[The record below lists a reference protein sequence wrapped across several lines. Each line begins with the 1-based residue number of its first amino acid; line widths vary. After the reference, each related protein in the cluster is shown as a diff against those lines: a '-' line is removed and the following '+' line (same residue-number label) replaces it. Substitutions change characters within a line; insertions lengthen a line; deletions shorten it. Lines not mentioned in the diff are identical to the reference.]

1 MASAD
6 LKSVDPASLDAF
18 RAELIEAGFEPAEKG
33 GRRWQGPLHPA
44 LAEFTSARTMRIC
57 IQDGWPYR
65 PPTLHVRG
73 IASEHAVLNGEVCL
87 FQPGE
92 HDVSAWITLEAY
104 NARIAQWAELAS
116 DGFRLEDDLLDP
128 HLYFRAKSSALATL
142 ELAAI
147 MAEGDKAK
155 TGMLRGVWTDRRRV
169 LALSTGSAEG
179 DALPGRWYYNP
190 ALSAPPRDLAGFQA
204 ALTQGQRNNLARRLK
219 AVQRDQREAVLAVL
233 WQTPAGQRNCLVVV
247 AEPEEG
253 EPKLRSL
260 ELAPTDRQTLLL
272 RAGPD
277 TDELAKKRVVL
288 FGAGAIGSHV
298 ASLLARAG
306 LGELRMVEDEVLRPG
321 NVVRHVGAA
330 AFVGENKALVAAAAV
345 KPGAPWTKFGFEPES
360 PWASERLNELIS
372 DCDLAIDATGL
383 VTFAELLGRVALDA
397 ETSLISAAL
406 FRGGFLGRVRRQ
418 VPGLDT
424 PFLERQASEE
434 FPVIPPGEEPKHFEA
449 GCSAAVNN
457 ASPIAVAAISATT
470 AEVGVDLLTDH
481 LEYPAE
487 LVDVYRPLDDAPF
500 DRIGRVIG

>member
-1 MASAD
+1 VVSAE

-18 RAELIEAGFEPAEKG
+18 RAELIDAGFEPTGEG
-33 GRRWQGPLHPA
+33 SRRWQGPLHSA
-44 LAEFTSARTMRIC
+44 LAELTSAKKMRIC

-87 FQPGE
+87 FQPDE

-104 NARIAQWAELAS
+104 NARIAEWAELAS
-116 DGFRLEDDLLDP
+116 AGFRLEDDLLDP

-147 MAEGDKAK
+147 VAEGGEEK
-155 TGMLRGVWTDRRRV
+155 TGRWRGVWTDSGLV
-169 LALSTGSAEG
+169 LALSPGSALG

-190 ALSAPPRDLAGFQA
+190 ALSAPPRDLDGFRA
-204 ALTQGQRNNLARRLK
+204 ALTEGQRKNLGRRLK
-219 AVQRDQREAVLAVL
+219 AVQRDQREAVLGLL
-233 WQTPAGQRNCLVVV
+233 WQTRAAQRNCLVVL
-247 AEPEEG
+247 AEPEDG

-277 TDELAKKRVVL
+277 TDELARKRVVL

-306 LGELRMVEDEVLRPG
+306 LGKLRVVEDDTLRPG
-321 NVVRHVGAA
+321 NVVRHAGAPG
-330 AFVGENKALVAAAAV
+330 FVGWRKAIATEAAV
-345 KPGAPWTKFGFEPES
+345 RSAAPWTKFEAERKS
-360 PWASERLNELIS
+360 WDAERLAELIS

-418 VPGLDT
+418 VPGIDT
-424 PFLERQASEE
+424 PFLERQAGEE
-434 FPVIPPGEEPKHFEA
+434 FPVIPPGQEPKRFEA

-470 AEVGVDLLTDH
+470 AEVGVDLLTERF
-481 LEYPAE
+481 EYPAE
-487 LVDVYRPLDDAPF
+487 LIDVYRPLDDPPF
-500 DRIGRVIG
+500 ERIGRVIG

>member
-1 MASAD
+1 MASAE

-18 RAELIEAGFEPAEKG
+18 RAELIEAGFEPSEEG

-44 LAEFTSARTMRIC
+44 LAEFTSAKTMRIY

-73 IASEHAVLNGEVCL
+73 IASEHAVLNGELCL

-92 HDVSAWITLEAY
+92 YDVSTWITLEAY
-104 NARIAQWAELAS
+104 NARIGTWAELAK

-147 MAEGDKAK
+147 AAEGSKPK
-155 TGMLRGVWTDRRRV
+155 TGMLRGTWVDRRV
-169 LALSTGSAEG
+169 LGLSTGSAEG
-179 DALPGRWYYNP
+179 DQLPGRWYYNP
-190 ALSAPPRDLAGFQA
+190 AISAPPRDLAGFRE
-204 ALTQGQRNNLARRLK
+204 ALTNGQRNNLGRRLNG
-219 AVQRDQREAVLAVL
+219 VQRDQHEAVLALL
-233 WQTPAGQRNCLVVV
+233 WKTRAGQRNCLVVV
-247 AEPEEG
+247 AEPGEN
-253 EPKLRSL
+253 EPKLRSI

-272 RAGPD
+272 RAGPNIGQ
-277 TDELAKKRVVL
+277 LAKKRVVL

-298 ASLLARAG
+298 ASLLARGG
-306 LGELRMVEDEVLRPG
+306 LGELRAVEDETLRPG
-321 NVVRHVGAA
+321 NVVRHVGSPS
-330 AFVGENKALVAAAAV
+330 FVGWNKGIATEVAV
-345 KPGAPWTKFGFEPES
+345 KLAAPWTKFEVEC
-360 PWASERLNELIS
+360 ASWDGERLSELIS

-397 ETSLISAAL
+397 ETPLVSAAL

-424 PFLERQASEE
+424 PLLERQATEE
-434 FPVIPPGEEPKHFEA
+434 FPMIPPGEEPKRFEA

-470 AEVGVDLLTDH
+470 AEVAVDLLTERF
-481 LEYPAE
+481 EYAAE
-487 LVDVYRPLDDAPF
+487 LIDVYRPLQDAPF

>member
-1 MASAD
+1 MASAE

-18 RAELIEAGFEPAEKG
+18 RAELIEAGFEPAEEG
-33 GRRWQGPLHPA
+33 GRCWQGPLHPA
-44 LAEFTSARTMRIC
+44 LAEFTSAKTMRIC

-104 NARIAQWAELAS
+104 NARIAQWAELAR

-147 MAEGDKAK
+147 VAEGDKAK
-155 TGMLRGVWTDRRRV
+155 TGMLRGAWKDRRRV
-169 LALSTGSAEG
+169 LALSTGSVEG
-179 DALPGRWYYNP
+179 DAISGRWYYNA
-190 ALSAPPRDLAGFQA
+190 ALSAPPRDLAGFRA

-219 AVQRDQREAVLAVL
+219 AVQRDQREAVLALL
-233 WQTPAGQRNCLVVV
+233 WQTPAAQRNCLVVV
-247 AEPEEG
+247 VEPDKG

-260 ELAPTDRQTLLL
+260 ELAPTDRQTMLL

-277 TDELAKKRVVL
+277 TAELARKRVVL

-298 ASLLARAG
+298 ASFLARAG
-306 LGELRMVEDEVLRPG
+306 LGELRAVEDDKLRPG
-321 NVVRHVGAA
+321 NVVRHAGAPS
-330 AFVGENKALVAAAAV
+330 FVGWNKAIATEVAV
-345 KPGAPWTKFGFEPES
+345 KFVAPWTKFEVELKS
-360 PWASERLNELIS
+360 WDSEQLGKLIS

-424 PFLERQASEE
+424 PFVERQDSEE

-470 AEVGVDLLTDH
+470 AEVVVDLLTER

-487 LVDVYRPLDDAPF
+487 LIDVYRALDDAPF

>member
-1 MASAD
+1 MASAEP
-6 LKSVDPASLDAF
+6 KSVDPASLDAF
-18 RAELIEAGFEPAEKG
+18 RAELIEVGFEPTEEG
-33 GRRWQGPLHPA
+33 GRCWQGPLHPA

-73 IASEHAVLNGEVCL
+73 VASEHAVLNGELCL

-104 NARIAQWAELAS
+104 NARIAMWAKLAK

-147 MAEGDKAK
+147 RVEGGKAK
-155 TGMLRGVWTDRRRV
+155 TGMLRGTWTDRRRV

-190 ALSAPPRDLAGFQA
+190 AFSAPPRDLAGFRES
-204 ALTQGQRNNLARRLK
+204 LTQGQRNNLTRRLK
-219 AVQRDQREAVLAVL
+219 AVQRDQREAVLALL

-247 AEPEEG
+247 AEPDEN
-253 EPKLRSL
+253 EPKLRSI
-260 ELAPTDRQTLLL
+260 ELAPTDRRTLLL

-277 TDELAKKRVVL
+277 TSEMARKRVAL
-288 FGAGAIGSHV
+288 FGAGAIGSHM

-306 LGELRMVEDEVLRPG
+306 LGELRTVESEKLRPG
-321 NVVRHVGAA
+321 NVVRHAGTPS
-330 AFVGENKALVAAAAV
+330 FVGWNKGIATEVAV
-345 KPGAPWTKFGFEPES
+345 KFAAPWTKFEIELKTWDS
-360 PWASERLNELIS
+360 DRLSELIS

-383 VTFAELLGRVALDA
+383 ITFAELLGRVALDA
-397 ETSLISAAL
+397 ETPLISAAL

-418 VPGLDT
+418 VPGIDT
-424 PFLERQASEE
+424 PFVERQASEE
-434 FPVIPPGEEPKHFEA
+434 FPVIPPGEEPRHFEA

-457 ASPIAVAAISATT
+457 ASPVAVAAISATT
-470 AEVGVDLLTDH
+470 AEVAIDLFTER

-487 LVDVYRPLDDAPF
+487 LIDVYRPLDDAPF

>member
-1 MASAD
+1 MASAE

-18 RAELIEAGFEPAEKG
+18 RAELIEASFEPTEEG

-44 LAEFTSARTMRIC
+44 LAEFTSAKTMRIC

-92 HDVSAWITLEAY
+92 HDVSAWSTLEAY

-147 MAEGDKAK
+147 VAEGDKAK
-155 TGMLRGVWTDRRRV
+155 TGTLRGVWTDRRRV

-190 ALSAPPRDLAGFQA
+190 ALSAPPRDLAGFRA

-219 AVQRDQREAVLAVL
+219 AVQRDQREAVLGLL
-233 WQTPAGQRNCLVVV
+233 WQTPVGQRNCLVVV

-277 TDELAKKRVVL
+277 TGELARKRVVL

-306 LGELRMVEDEVLRPG
+306 LGELRAVDDDKLRPG
-321 NVVRHVGAA
+321 NIVRHAGAPS
-330 AFVGENKALVAAAAV
+330 FVGWNKAIATEVAV
-345 KPGAPWTKFGFEPES
+345 KFVAPWTKFEVELKS
-360 PWASERLNELIS
+360 WDSEQLGELIS

-470 AEVGVDLLTDH
+470 AEVGVDLLTDR

-487 LVDVYRPLDDAPF
+487 LIDVYRPLDDAPF
-500 DRIGRVIG
+500 DRLGRVIG